1 MIGRL
6 ALLVAGAVAAAAGA
20 AAWAKRKADEDAAL
34 DEESLRD
41 EAQPDATAVDA
52 AQRAG
57 AVDVAA
63 IPVGDE
69 PARDAGDDLTS
80 LKGIGAVSEERL
92 AGIGVTTFAQ
102 IASWSDEDLESVAAR
117 IKVSAERI
125 RREDW
130 VGQAKAAAESSTAG

>member
-6 ALLVAGAVAAAAGA
+6 ALLAAGAIAAAAGA
-20 AAWAKRKADEDAAL
+20 AAWAKRKGAEDAAL
-34 DEESLRD
+34 EEEYSRH
-41 EAQPDATAVDA
+41 EVQPDAAAVEIVPRA
-52 AQRAG
+52 AT
-57 AVDVAA
+57 VDVAA

-69 PARDAGDDLTS
+69 SGRDDGDDLTS

-92 AGIGVTTFAQ
+92 AGIGVTRFAQ
-102 IASWSDEDLESVAAR
+102 IASWSDEDLESVAVR

-130 VGQAKAAAESSTAG
+130 VGQARAATESATEG